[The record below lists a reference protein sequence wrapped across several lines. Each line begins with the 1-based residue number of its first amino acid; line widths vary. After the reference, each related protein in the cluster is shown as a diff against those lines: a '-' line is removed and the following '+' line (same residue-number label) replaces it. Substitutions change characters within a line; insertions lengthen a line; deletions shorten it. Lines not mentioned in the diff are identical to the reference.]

1 MRVVIRLALTGE
13 VLYECDSADVGDMRI
28 WELKQHCCLAGGS
41 EGYFAWQLSD
51 DSRVLKDH
59 YLVANVANYG
69 DTELSLFAIKRRLR
83 PPTLDE
89 KADILYYVSICH
101 RRKLWRL
108 VSQGIEVKSVAGK
121 SDKTCTLVRAIEA
134 NYVEPSENYSFP
146 DTVQTLLW
154 AQCDP
159 NQCGLDQRLPLNQA
173 IRSGDDRAIEQLLR
187 AKANPIRAEKGQ
199 EAPLLLAVRAGAP
212 SYVRLL
218 LQYRAV
224 PAMPANVHGSNAS
237 SNTEKEEMARVMQ
250 IASSTPTILTILETA
265 IPEQVSSAAQGY

>member
-13 VLYECDSADVGDMRI
+13 VLYECDSANVGDMRI

-101 RRKLWRL
+101 RRTLWRPPL
-108 VSQGIEVKSVAGK
+108 E
-121 SDKTCTLVRAIEA
+121 R
-134 NYVEPSENYSFP
+134 
-146 DTVQTLLW
+146 LW
-154 AQCDP
+154 M
-159 NQCGLDQRLPLNQA
+159 
-173 IRSGDDRAIEQLLR
+173 I
-187 AKANPIRAEKGQ
+187 GQ
-199 EAPLLLAVRAGAP
+199 P
-212 SYVRLL
+212 
-218 LQYRAV
+218 
-224 PAMPANVHGSNAS
+224 
-237 SNTEKEEMARVMQ
+237 
-250 IASSTPTILTILETA
+250 
-265 IPEQVSSAAQGY
+265 

>member
-1 MRVVIRLALTGE
+1 M
-13 VLYECDSADVGDMRI
+13 
-28 WELKQHCCLAGGS
+28 
-41 EGYFAWQLSD
+41 
-51 DSRVLKDH
+51 
-59 YLVANVANYG
+59 
-69 DTELSLFAIKRRLR
+69 
-83 PPTLDE
+83 
-89 KADILYYVSICH
+89 
-101 RRKLWRL
+101 
-108 VSQGIEVKSVAGK
+108 KSVAGK

-159 NQCGLDQRLPLNQA
+159 NQCGADQRLPLNQA
-173 IRSGDDRAIEQLLR
+173 IRSGDDRAVEQLLR
-187 AKANPIRAEKGQ
+187 AKANPRRAEKGQ
-199 EAPLLLAVRAGAP
+199 ESPLLLAVLAGAP

-224 PAMPANVHGSNAS
+224 PVMLADAQRSNAS

-265 IPEQVSSAAQGY
+265 IPEQVLSTMQGC